1 MNSILI
7 RDIEALGKLLVWC
20 DMNKDI
26 VRSAPIPV
34 VGGVTLNVGSIAYS
48 KYIEVT
54 FQRKGSVVHLRFFA
68 GGRQY
73 VSFDYDFSTWEMSNV
88 NYQAHEIPYPME
100 AGLQDILTVYAST
113 MAFIHANPDKVVQD
127 GTFFEIKP

>member
-1 MNSILI
+1 MNIILI
-7 RDIEALGKLLVWC
+7 RDIEVLGKLLVWR

-34 VGGVTLNVGSIAYS
+34 IGGITLNVGSITYG

-54 FQRKGSVVHLRFFA
+54 FQRKGSAVHLRFFV

-73 VSFDYDFSTWEMSNV
+73 ASFDYDFSTWKMSNV
-88 NYQAHEIPYPME
+88 DYQAQEIPYPME

-113 MAFIHANPDKVVQD
+113 MAFIHTNHDKVVQD